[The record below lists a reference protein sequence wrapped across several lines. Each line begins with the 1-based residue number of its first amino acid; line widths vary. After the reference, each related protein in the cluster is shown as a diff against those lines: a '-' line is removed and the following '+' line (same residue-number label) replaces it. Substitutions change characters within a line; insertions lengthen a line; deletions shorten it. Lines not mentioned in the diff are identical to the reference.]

1 MQRFNVVTTVLLALA
16 LAASACSR
24 QQSDWQKARET
35 NTIEAYEQFLKRYPN
50 GDFTAQAQAHLKD
63 LYTERDWQ
71 KARDADTPD
80 AYQTFLTQHPEGKL
94 ADEAR
99 TRIENFNLAETPA
112 ATPGAEGR
120 EAPAVPPGSTSTAS
134 SPAPAGAASEGT
146 GPAGALS
153 GTGAAGPVAK
163 GAAGAAASRMSGSG
177 SGSISQPGIA
187 AGPVS
192 PGTGKAQAAKPRTAA
207 LEARY
212 GVQLG
217 AFRSGGA
224 AAAHQRWEHLK
235 KDYPQLFKGL
245 SSKVIP
251 TRTTK
256 GTLYRLQA
264 VGVSERHARNICKS
278 LHARSQA
285 CVVVRLART

>member
-16 LAASACSR
+16 LAVSACSR

-120 EAPAVPPGSTSTAS
+120 EAPAAPPGGASTAS
-134 SPAPAGAASEGT
+134 APAPAAGTASEAT
-146 GPAGALS
+146 GPAAAS
-153 GTGAAGPVAK
+153 GTGAAGPVTK
-163 GAAGAAASRMSGSG
+163 GAAGAASARMSGSA
-177 SGSISQPGIA
+177 SGSIPQPGTA
-187 AGPVS
+187 AGPVAV
-192 PGTGKAQAAKPRTAA
+192 GAGKAQAAKPRTAA
-207 LEARY
+207 LAGRY

-217 AFRSGGA
+217 AFRSGP
-224 AAAHQRWEHLK
+224 AAAHRRWEHLK

-264 VGVSERHARNICKS
+264 VGVSERHARSICKS

-285 CVVVRLART
+285 CVVVHVART